1 MNHNVFESGECLGS
15 MQVDIKSLRPG
26 RSTPLQAS
34 LHDDE
39 GAIEIEVC
47 FTPDEGSEGEEGHPH
62 YEDSQGWVG
71 LQDAPS
77 PSPLDALCEPTPK
90 GILDCRI
97 VAGHQL
103 KNTDTGIFDHGVS
116 DPFVVVRLGNK
127 EF

>member
-77 PSPLDALCEPTPK
+77 PSPLDALCEPTPTPHC
-90 GILDCRI
+90 CRSP
-97 VAGHQL
+97 VEEHRYRNL
-103 KNTDTGIFDHGVS
+103 RS
-116 DPFVVVRLGNK
+116 WRLRSICGCPSW
-127 EF
+127 